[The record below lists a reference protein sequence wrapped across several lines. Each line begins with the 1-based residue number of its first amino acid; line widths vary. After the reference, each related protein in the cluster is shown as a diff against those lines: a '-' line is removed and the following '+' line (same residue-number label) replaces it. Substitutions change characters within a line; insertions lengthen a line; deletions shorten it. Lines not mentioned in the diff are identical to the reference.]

1 MTKSG
6 TYEVHLV
13 ELKSKI
19 KSNWNIYF
27 LALNWLLE
35 IFDELFATI
44 ISCQESSCCYVFL
57 IVYITLYIY
66 EP

>member
-13 ELKSKI
+13 ELKSQI
-19 KSNWNIYF
+19 KPNWNGYF
-27 LALNWLLE
+27 LAFNCLLE
-35 IFDELFATI
+35 TFDALFAAI
-44 ISCQESSCCYVFL
+44 ISCQESSCWYVFL
-57 IVYITLYIY
+57 IVYFTLYIC